1 MNVWYESKSFLA
13 GPVGSEPRTMPMGDA
28 QIVVDSCGSNKG
40 RGPEAAALGKRRKAL
55 PKLVATQ
62 YVPMQDNSWTSIHK
76 TAATI

>member
-13 GPVGSEPRTMPMGDA
+13 GPVGSEPRTRRPIMPMGDA

-55 PKLVATQ
+55 PKLVLLI
-62 YVPMQDNSWTSIHK
+62 VPEI
-76 TAATI
+76 

>member
-13 GPVGSEPRTMPMGDA
+13 GPVGSEPRTRRRTMPMGDA

-55 PKLVATQ
+55 PKLVRQTYKQ
-62 YVPMQDNSWTSIHK
+62 T
-76 TAATI
+76 

>member
-55 PKLVATQ
+55 PKLVQINGTLSDVKK
-62 YVPMQDNSWTSIHK
+62 YLCFL
-76 TAATI
+76 